1 MVSFL
6 LEIITPE
13 RKAYEEEVDEV
24 SVPTP
29 DGTIGV
35 LPHHEPLF
43 SSLSDGEIKITKDK
57 REYFLAI
64 GGGFMEVT
72 GTNVS
77 ILVSRAVAAD
87 ELNEAE
93 LKKAEAAAKDILA
106 NKVKGTEYATAQA
119 IFRRSLL
126 ELKVLRRHKTHHS
139 SSIGIH

>member
-1 MVSFL
+1 MNTFH

-35 LPHHEPLF
+35 LPHHVALF

-72 GTNVS
+72 GNNVS
-77 ILVSRAVAAD
+77 ILVSRAVHAD

-93 LKKAEAAAKDILA
+93 IKKAEAAAKDILS
-106 NKVKGTEYATAQA
+106 KKIKGTEYATAQA

-126 ELKVLRRHKTHHS
+126 ELKVLRRHKIRHS
-139 SSIGIH
+139 SPMGIH